1 MTRIPPLTGLKFR
14 SFLHGHVVLGALLLA
29 IASPVGAA
37 EDYFASRV
45 APILEANCFE
55 CHSHA
60 HTIKG
65 GLALDS
71 RSGLARG
78 GEGGPILVPGKP
90 EESRLITAVQH
101 VDKEFQMPPKSK
113 LSDVEIATLVQWITD
128 GAVDT
133 RPLTEAKVVADGA
146 GWDALYR
153 ERKAWWSLQPIA
165 DVTPP
170 DVGNSAWPRN
180 EVDAFILASL
190 GNAELAPVTEADP
203 QALVRRLSFAL
214 TGLPPAPA
222 DVADFAANPTDA
234 AYEALVHRYVDS
246 PHFGERWARH
256 WMDVVHYSDTHGYE
270 WDAPAKHAWRYRDY
284 LIRAYNKDVSYR
296 QLVLEQIAGDL
307 LPPRVDPD
315 TGLNEAMIGP
325 MSMRMGE
332 RRHGDNAA
340 AEGVTQEAIANMID
354 TVSKGFLATTVACAQ
369 CHDHKLDA
377 VAQRDYYSL
386 AGVFMSSR
394 WTVRSAEAEDPNGP
408 VLEEL
413 AAIKGELKEAL
424 GAYWSEARSVVE
436 SHLAT
441 PPPEPKE
448 DKKTSAKKDA
458 DPPEGVP
465 FPENVVAL
473 RDHLLHQVAQ
483 GETVEAAW
491 IALDARYREERATR
505 VANNEKNLS
514 LTADFTGESVPDGWR
529 ADGWGMKHGQ
539 VDHGALV
546 VADEGDGVVS
556 QLLPAGRWSHVWSKR
571 LAGAL
576 RSELLPQDPPPTVAL
591 AYAGGDYAAQ
601 SLVVDNAFHS
611 ERMKFLK
618 QPTTG
623 WLTFTA
629 GNHAALAGG
638 PDNTPRLVYLEMVT
652 KSLNNYYPPRDNYGG
667 LKQAVEEDP
676 RSWFGVTHA
685 YDVAPGYTPV
695 DELGHLEALFTGGAP
710 PTTPGEVTA
719 RIGAAIMA
727 AVEHWRVGTC
737 DGDDVRLL
745 NEALM
750 AGWLPNTAAEHPAL
764 AAAVARYRET
774 EARLR
779 PERTVGSADDWY
791 DGQNARIGIRG
802 SYTALGEEVP
812 RGTIRFLDAPGVEGV
827 ASGSG
832 RLELAQHLARADNPL
847 TARVYVNRIWHH
859 LFGAGIVRTVDDF
872 GHLGEQPSHPE
883 LLDWLAHRF
892 VEEGWSTKKLI
903 TRLVTSATW
912 RQGSVPTEA
921 GVTAD
926 PENRLWHHM
935 PLRRLEAEA
944 IRDAMLAASGRLEPD
959 LFGPPIDPYR
969 VAEDSTKRLYAGP
982 LDGLGR
988 RSIYQKMT
996 LMEMPRFLA
1005 LFNQPIP
1012 MLTTGR
1018 RDTTNVPNQALAML
1032 NDPFVMEMAATWS
1045 NTVVATAEDTVAA
1058 RVNDMFTTAFAR
1070 PPSAE
1075 ETARFVDFASHC
1087 ATLRGVPEEALLS
1100 SPPVWQDV
1108 AHAIF
1113 NLKEFIYVQ

>member
-1 MTRIPPLTGLKFR
+1 MMITPPPQGSKALFWTRWPAGL
-14 SFLHGHVVLGALLLA
+14 GVVLLLLA
-29 IASPVGAA
+29 APVGVS
-37 EDYFASRV
+37 EDFFATRV
-45 APILEANCFE
+45 GPILEANCFE

-60 HTIKG
+60 HRIKG

-71 RSGLARG
+71 RSGIVRG
-78 GEGGPILVPGKP
+78 GEGGPILVPGEP
-90 EESRLITAVQH
+90 EASRIITAVQH
-101 VDKEFQMPPKSK
+101 IDKEFQMPPKAK
-113 LSDVEIATLVQWITD
+113 LKAEEIATLIEWIEA
-128 GAVDT
+128 GAMDT
-133 RPLTEAKVVADGA
+133 RPLTELRATADD
-146 GWDALYR
+146 GWEALYQ
-153 ERKAWWSLQPIA
+153 ERKAWWSLQPVA
-165 DVTPP
+165 SVTPP
-170 DVGNSAWPRN
+170 ETTHSSWPRN

-190 GNAELAPVTEADP
+190 TAAALTPVPEAEPR
-203 QALVRRLSFAL
+203 ALVRRLSFAL
-214 TGLPPAPA
+214 TGLPPTPA
-222 DVADFAANPTDA
+222 EVADYAANPTDA
-234 AYEALVHRYVDS
+234 AYEALVQHYLAS

-270 WDAPAKHAWRYRDY
+270 WDAPAKNAWRYRDY
-284 LIRAYNKDVSYR
+284 LIRAYNNDVPYR

-307 LPPRVDPD
+307 LPPRVDQE

-354 TVSKGFLATTVACAQ
+354 TVSKSFIATTVACAQ

-386 AGVFMSSR
+386 AGVLMSSR
-394 WTVRSAEAEDPNGP
+394 WTVRSAEAEVPNGP

-413 AAIKGELKEAL
+413 ATIKSAMKQAL
-424 GAYWSEARSVVE
+424 GGFWSDARSLVE
-436 SHLAT
+436 SRIAT
-441 PPPEPKE
+441 APPVPEE
-448 DKKTSAKKDA
+448 DEKKTAKKVQA
-458 DPPEGVP
+458 APEEVP
-465 FPENVVAL
+465 FPAQVVAL
-473 RDHLLHQVAQ
+473 RDYLLQAVEG
-483 GETVEAAW
+483 GETVESVWTTLA
-491 IALDARYREERATR
+491 DRYREERAAR
-505 VANNEKNLS
+505 VAGNQKNLT
-514 LTADFTGESVPDGWR
+514 LTADFTGEAVPEGWR
-529 ADGWGMKHGQ
+529 TDGLGMKHGL

-546 VADEGDGVVS
+546 VADEGDALVA

-576 RSELLPQDPPPTVAL
+576 RSDLLPQDPPPTLAL
-591 AYAGGDYAAQ
+591 AYAGGDYAAE

-618 QPTTG
+618 QPTMG

-667 LKQAVEEDP
+667 LKQAIEADP

-685 YDVAPGYTPV
+685 YNVTPGYTPV
-695 DELGHLEALFTGGAP
+695 DEWGYLASLFALSSPPATMAEATSRI
-710 PTTPGEVTA
+710 TA
-719 RIGAAIMA
+719 SVMA

-737 DGDDVRLL
+737 DEDDVRLI
-745 NEALM
+745 NEVLI
-750 AGWLPNTAAEHPAL
+750 AGWLPNTTAEHPDL
-764 AAAVARYRET
+764 AALVARYRET
-774 EARLR
+774 EARLQ

-791 DGQNARIGIRG
+791 DGENAKIGIRG

-827 ASGSG
+827 STGSG
-832 RLELAQHLARADNPL
+832 RLELAQNLARADNPL

-883 LLDWLAHRF
+883 LLDWLSHRF

-921 GVTAD
+921 GVTVD

-959 LFGPPIDPYR
+959 LFGPPINPYR

-1032 NDPFVMEMAATWS
+1032 NDPFVMAMAARWS
-1045 NTVVATAEDTVAA
+1045 GEVVATEDETVAA
-1058 RVNDMFTTAFAR
+1058 RVSTMFNTAFAR

-1075 ETARFVDFASHC
+1075 ETARFVDFAGQC
-1087 ATLRGVPEEALLS
+1087 AELRGVPMEALLS
-1100 SPPVWQDV
+1100 SQPVWQDV